1 MEDFKELYQEI
12 IMDNNKYPKNFR
24 AIDPC
29 THSVVGKNP
38 MCGDN
43 FTIYVQLDGDKINDC
58 AFQGCGC
65 AISKSSASMMTEFL
79 KGKTVGE
86 AETIFKRFT
95 GMIKGEV
102 TADSELEELGKLAAF
117 SGLSQFPVRVKCATL
132 AWNALHEAVT
142 SNKTE
147 VTTE

>member
-1 MEDFKELYQEI
+1 MDEFRELYQEI
-12 IMDNNKYPKNFR
+12 IMDHNKYPKNFR
-24 AIDPC
+24 EISEC
-29 THSVVGKNP
+29 SKKVVGKNP

-43 FTIYVQLDGDKINDC
+43 FTIYVKVEAEKIVDC

-65 AISKSSASMMTEFL
+65 AISKASASMMTEAL
-79 KGKTVGE
+79 QGKTTQE
-86 AETIFKRFT
+86 AEAMFKLFT
-95 GMIKGEV
+95 GMFKGE
-102 TADSELEELGKLAAF
+102 TQASDHLDDLGKLAAF

-142 SNKTE
+142 SNQQE